1 MSNVAEQISAMHLKE
16 KTDNRT
22 ALDLIF
28 ETLKLCGSQQIAIRG
43 HTELNSNFT
52 QILKLISSTSME
64 LKNWLNRDNIHYLS
78 HDIQNEMI
86 ERLASAIMDKLP
98 HFIHKSGIYR
108 VIVDETT
115 DISSQE
121 QVAIRIRSVDPTT
134 LTVREDF
141 IGFHVTAKADGEIL
155 FSLLKIKQAECK
167 LELTNMRGQGYDG
180 AGAMRGRIKGL
191 ETRVREVVPQAMYC
205 YCAGHALN
213 LVIQDS
219 VRMGSQAESVM
230 TLISFVVNYVK
241 DSPKRLASFK
251 VFQADGSSALRPLS
265 TTRWV
270 CRYPAV
276 ASFVENY
283 EKLMDWF
290 EARIYDGDLTSDDR
304 SKALSTLKSMEK
316 FRTYYMVGNPPK
328 AF

>member
-1 MSNVAEQISAMHLKE
+1 MRVEVTWTTKGYSNFRKAPGKNGGFKTHEKSECYRRSALLYNCDNLTMSNVAEQISAMHLKE

-28 ETLKLCGSQQIAIRG
+28 ETLKLCGRQQIAIRG
-43 HTELNSNFT
+43 HAELNSNFT

-64 LKNWLNRDNIHYLS
+64 LKNWLNRDNNHYLS

-86 ERLASAIMDKLP
+86 ERLGSAIMDKLL
-98 HFIHKSGIYR
+98 HFIHRSGIYS

-121 QVAIRIRSVDPTT
+121 QVAICIRSVDPTT

-155 FSLLKIKQAECK
+155 FSLLKIKLAECK
-167 LELTNMRGQGYDG
+167 LEPTNMRGQGYDG

-191 ETRVREVVPQAMYC
+191 QTRVREVVLQAMYC
-205 YCAGHALN
+205 YCTGHALN

-219 VRMGSQAESVM
+219 VRMGS
-230 TLISFVVNYVK
+230 
-241 DSPKRLASFK
+241 
-251 VFQADGSSALRPLS
+251 
-265 TTRWV
+265 
-270 CRYPAV
+270 
-276 ASFVENY
+276 
-283 EKLMDWF
+283 
-290 EARIYDGDLTSDDR
+290 
-304 SKALSTLKSMEK
+304 
-316 FRTYYMVGNPPK
+316 
-328 AF
+328 